1 MDFVQTLEHHVL
13 DHVFLRLRIG
23 ALSLP
28 VSRHAVMLWLSAAV
42 ALTGLPLVARSAR
55 SGRRTPALA
64 AVEGLVVF
72 VRDDIVLPSIGE
84 EGRKYLSYFL
94 SLFVFILLMNL
105 LGLVPLDALRF
116 LGCPSVSGTATGNVA
131 VTGGLALLTFLL
143 INIAGIRE
151 RGLFAYLRGL
161 APEGLPSWL
170 LPLMYPV
177 EVLGMLTKSFA
188 LTIRLFA
195 NMIAGHIVML
205 AFLGLVF
212 MFHKLWIAPL
222 SVAAAVGIVLL
233 DVFVAVLQA
242 YIFTLLSAIFVGGA
256 VHSH

>member
-1 MDFVQTLEHHVL
+1 
-13 DHVFLRLRIG
+13 
-23 ALSLP
+23 
-28 VSRHAVMLWLSAAV
+28 MLWLSAAAAV
-42 ALTGLPLVARSAR
+42 TVFPLVARSAR
-55 SGRRTPALA
+55 SGRRTPAVV
-64 AVEGLVVF
+64 AVESLVVF
-72 VRDDIVLPSIGE
+72 VRDDIVIPSIGE

-116 LGCPSVSGTATGNVA
+116 LGFPSVSGTATGNVA

-151 RGLFAYLRGL
+151 QGFFAYFRHL
-161 APEGLPSWL
+161 APTGLPAWL

-177 EVLGMLTKSFA
+177 ELLGMLTKSFA

-212 MFHKLWIAPL
+212 MFHKFWIAPL

>member
-116 LGCPSVSGTATGNVA
+116 LGCPS
-131 VTGGLALLTFLL
+131 